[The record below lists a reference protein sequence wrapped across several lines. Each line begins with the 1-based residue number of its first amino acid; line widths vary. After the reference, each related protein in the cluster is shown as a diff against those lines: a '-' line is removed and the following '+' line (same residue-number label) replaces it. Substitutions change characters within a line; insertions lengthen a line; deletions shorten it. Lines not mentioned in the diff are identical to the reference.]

1 MEEIDQFSGVGGS
14 YKIDE
19 KTGKRVLVERTAEA
33 GEEKQQPV
41 KEKPAKNLKG
51 K

>member
-1 MEEIDQFSGVGGS
+1 MEELDQFSGVGGS

-33 GEEKQQPV
+33 GEEIQKPV
-41 KEKPAKNLKG
+41 QKKPAKLKG
-51 K
+51 E